1 MKQFDDIDWIFKLF
15 NNMNENIVDK
25 LEKLPE
31 SNEDKEYKWVIEG
44 SDEITIGPTIT
55 LVGSPA
61 ELPDGIEFY
70 DVDTWDFNKEKDEQL
85 R

>member
-1 MKQFDDIDWIFKLF
+1 MK
-15 NNMNENIVDK
+15 DK
-25 LEKLPE
+25 SDSEE
-31 SNEDKEYKWVIEG
+31 IEYKWVTEG
-44 SDEITIGPTIT
+44 SDEITIGPPIT
-55 LVGSPA
+55 LVGSPT